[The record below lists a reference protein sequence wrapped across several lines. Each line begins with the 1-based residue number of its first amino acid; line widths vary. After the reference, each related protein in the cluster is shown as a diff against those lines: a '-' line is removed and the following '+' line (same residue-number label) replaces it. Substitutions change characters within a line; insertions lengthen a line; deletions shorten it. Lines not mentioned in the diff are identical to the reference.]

1 MLGGLLTL
9 AGLAFADTVFS
20 RSYSSFQNLLF
31 MLITSA
37 GCVLITGLP
46 EALFPDIPE
55 KPVMLFKI
63 TLGPLG
69 GAIALHYL
77 GLWLGG
83 MREDVLVHRITA
95 WGGATLFAATVSLAL
110 VALLNLDT
118 LKQNFHDLL
127 LIAAMVNMA
136 AVVLALFATIRAT
149 LLGDPLAHWMTL
161 SCFALA
167 GTVAGLYLRGLNV
180 PGFGLGTWMAT
191 VAFTLSYYISV
202 SILIIVRT
210 RQLRQLSRLSR
221 LQFGADPSTNLHTGS
236 VLLAE
241 VEHAFWRTARLQSKS
256 TVVCLNLN
264 NLYQLG
270 EVAGHGVEH
279 QILVA
284 TAARIRRAVG
294 FRCVVGMY
302 HQRCFVVVIS
312 EKKHKVLT
320 ATVNNLRALVSK
332 PLSVV
337 GANDSRHGFTP
348 HLGVG
353 MITIDPGKVS
363 PMDALNEAERL
374 ALEAIPAPDD
384 DDGPVT
390 EDEIDTTW

>member
-9 AGLAFADTVFS
+9 ASLALADSVFS
-20 RSYSSFQNLLF
+20 RSLASLRNVVF

-46 EALFPDIPE
+46 EVLFPQMSE
-55 KPVMLFKI
+55 RAVMLFKI

-77 GLWLGG
+77 GIWLGG
-83 MREDVLVHRITA
+83 MREDVLVHRMTA
-95 WGGATLFAATVSLAL
+95 WGGAALFSATVVLAL
-110 VALLNLDT
+110 VALLNLGT
-118 LKQNFHDLL
+118 LKQSFYELL
-127 LIAAMVNMA
+127 LLTAAINMA
-136 AVVLALFATIRAT
+136 AVVLGLIATIRAAI
-149 LLGDPLAHWMTL
+149 LGDPLARWMVL
-161 SCFALA
+161 SCGFLA
-167 GTVAGLYLRGLNV
+167 ATVAGLYLRGLNV
-180 PGFGLGTWMAT
+180 PGFGLGTWILTAG
-191 VAFTLSYYISV
+191 VTLAYYVSV

-210 RQLRQLSRLSR
+210 RQVRQLARLSR
-221 LQFGADPSTNLHTGS
+221 LQFGADPSTSLHTGS
-236 VLLAE
+236 VLLSE
-241 VEHAFWRTARLQSKS
+241 VEHAFWRTARLQSRS

-264 NLYQLG
+264 NLYELG
-270 EVAGHGVEH
+270 QAAGHGVEH

-284 TAARIRRAVG
+284 TAARIRRAAG

-312 EKKHKVLT
+312 EKDANAVK
-320 ATVNNLRALVSK
+320 ATVANLRALVSR

-337 GANDSRHGFTP
+337 GINESRHSFTP

-353 MITIDPGKVS
+353 MITVDPDKIS

-374 ALEAIPAPDD
+374 ALESVPAAHDD
-384 DDGPVT
+384 ES